1 MIAALKDVEQRL
13 CAQFQGAVVSNNR
26 ERQSK
31 MLLQLAEVHILRARK
46 TGRLDDFPRAVGT
59 FRCRL
64 KKYGTIPEYDSIP
77 ETCHTISP
85 LVAHRLDKK
94 GLPAN

>member
-64 KKYGTIPEYDSIP
+64 KKYGI
-77 ETCHTISP
+77 
-85 LVAHRLDKK
+85 L
-94 GLPAN
+94 